1 MTKYLFI
8 INPASGKGRG
18 RKLQNIIQEYLN
30 SKSIL
35 YDIIITEG
43 PNHATKIVAAS
54 EENYKYII
62 SVGGDGTLNEVINGC
77 SLNNGTV
84 FGVLPI
90 GSGNDFALNLGLK
103 KNLISNLEIICS
115 ENANIKECD
124 ICQLEYFDKFEKRNI
139 MRRFINN
146 LGLGFDAQVA
156 FINQH
161 KKIFSGIISYV
172 FAVLRALLKYK
183 PINFVLKLKDAEIK
197 GEKLLLTFGNGV
209 SSGGGFYLTPHA
221 KIDDNSIALTTI
233 DFISRFKL
241 LRKLPLALV
250 NKMDTVKEASMYK
263 TMTADVSVN
272 GHIYIHTDGE
282 SSYINTDRII
292 VNVLEKKIKFITAKE
307 KC

>member
-1 MTKYLFI
+1 MSKYLFI
-8 INPASGKGRG
+8 INPVSGKGKG
-18 RKLQNIIQEYLN
+18 RKLQNKIQEYLN
-30 SKSIL
+30 SNRIIHNIIL
-35 YDIIITEG
+35 TER
-43 PNHATKIVAAS
+43 PNHATEIVTAL
-54 EENYKYII
+54 ENQYKYII

-77 SLNNGTV
+77 SLNNGTI

-90 GSGNDFALNLGLK
+90 GSGNDFALNLGFR

-115 ENANIKECD
+115 DNASIRECD
-124 ICQLEYFDKFEKRNI
+124 ICQLEYFDKSVQKNVVK
-139 MRRFINN
+139 RFINN

-172 FAVLRALLKYK
+172 FAVLRALLKYR
-183 PINFVLKLKDAEIK
+183 PINFVLKLKNDEIK

-241 LRKLPLALV
+241 LRKLPLALI
-250 NKMDTVKEASMYK
+250 NKLETVKEASMYK
-263 TMTADVSVN
+263 TSNADVSVN
-272 GHIYIHTDGE
+272 GEIYIHTDGE
-282 SSYINTDRII
+282 SAYINTDRII
-292 VNVLEKKIKFITAKE
+292 VNVLDKKIKFITAE
-307 KC
+307 